1 MLNEIANLTESKWS
15 HCWNQLFF
23 FSISTNVDCLA
34 YLISILFSGSHCNAF
49 NCPWAQAHAPS
60 VLQEEE
66 RLRLCLIAFIT
77 LLNKKKTLWKP
88 QCSFHEGGEV
98 VCVFTPLSMIWRRV
112 HGWRHKQ
119 SNRLWTNNCGR
130 VAGWVGTTAVRF
142 ESSQHNHVS
151 RGRGSPFIRLPVYWT
166 PSRA

>member
-1 MLNEIANLTESKWS
+1 MILLLKSIG
-15 HCWNQLFF
+15 F
-23 FSISTNVDCLA
+23 FSISTNVDCLD
-34 YLISILFSGSHCNAF
+34 YLISILFSVSHCNAF
-49 NCPWAQAHAPS
+49 NCPWAQAQAHVPS

-66 RLRLCLIAFIT
+66 RLRLCLIVFIT
-77 LLNKKKTLWKP
+77 LQNKKKSPLKTTMFFSW
-88 QCSFHEGGEV
+88 GRGEV
-98 VCVFTPLSMIWRRV
+98 VCVFTPLSMIWRRAC
-112 HGWRHKQ
+112 GWRHKQ